1 MKKLLFGVM
10 ATVLF
15 SFIGNAQKTNE
26 NDLRLEFAKRMVSF
40 VESVRPAYSEKISF
54 KTFKAK
60 LLNDEIGLTV
70 QGDKLLES
78 AYIFLQNKTTSDE
91 IIRVGNVKPLMD
103 AFVFVKDYNNR
114 TKSSKGDLVLFG
126 MNSDNDA
133 VLKTPYKTCKWY
145 QILCHLSNVW
155 NWLVDNYDT
164 IISMATSY
172 CQFFPC

>member
-15 SFIGNAQKTNE
+15 SFIGNAQKATNNE
-26 NDLRLEFAKRMVSF
+26 IRLEFAKNMVSF
-40 VESVRPAYSEKISF
+40 VESVKPAYSEKISF

-91 IIRVGNVKPLMD
+91 IIRVGNVKPLME
-103 AFVFVKDYNNR
+103 AFLFINDYNNR
-114 TKSSKGDLVLFG
+114 TKSAKGDLVLFG

-145 QILCHLSNVW
+145 QIFCHLSNAW
-155 NWLVDNYDT
+155 NWLVENLGT
-164 IISMATSY
+164 IVLLGNSY
-172 CQFFPC
+172 CLFFPC